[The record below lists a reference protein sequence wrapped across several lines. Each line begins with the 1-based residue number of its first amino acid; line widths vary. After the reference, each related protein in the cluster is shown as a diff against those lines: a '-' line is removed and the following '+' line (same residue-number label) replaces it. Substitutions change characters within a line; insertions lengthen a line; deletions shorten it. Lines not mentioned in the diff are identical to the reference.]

1 MREGL
6 TLDESAIL
14 SFILERSESLPRPP
28 WGEADALPRAAGEGP
43 ISKILPIFFLRRFA
57 FRFS

>member
-1 MREGL
+1 MEEGW

-28 WGEADALPRAAGEGP
+28 WGEADARPRAAGEGP
-43 ISKILPIFFLRRFA
+43 SFKMPSDLFFAQARA
-57 FRFS
+57 SFS